1 MRIYL
6 FFIACQVSL
15 LMWGSAYYS
24 ARGIYQTLDASRS
37 SDTSV
42 VSREVAGKPH

>member
-24 ARGIYQTLDASRS
+24 AREIYQTLDASRS
-37 SDTSV
+37 ADTSV
-42 VSREVAGKPH
+42 IPGEVPGKPH